1 MSTQQKTATQTRR
14 HLTTEELAALLGI
27 RAQSIRK
34 RLMETGSYYGVR
46 PVKMPNRFLA
56 WPGDAAEQLM
66 RLEAQ

>member
-1 MSTQQKTATQTRR
+1 MTSQQQFTVAQTRR

-34 RLMETGSYYGVR
+34 RFMETGSYYGVR

-56 WPGDAAEQLM
+56 WPRDAAEQLM
-66 RLEAQ
+66 RVGA